1 MITVDAELSI
11 SLDEEAGDL
20 PFDINVTGA
29 GSTLTVHISDPTRL
43 PAGDRSRLQDLATFA
58 GSLADEGA
66 RVQVVGPDGLII
78 EFGAVNAGMIGRIFS
93 GSSHIRLGSP
103 EVRRA
108 LGLRSSKKATLP
120 IPPIAPMLRPL
131 LPMIRRGSH
140 SPVTTTH
147 YARGAGRPRL
157 IFTREADVWDGSP
170 PGIFELTSDVI
181 LLGSAPSCDLVL
193 PGLAE
198 VHAEIRHDDDD
209 EYVVFPR
216 EPIGGGAQDPALEA
230 TAGRV
235 LRTGARLTIGKWR
248 LAFFREEYADHGRP
262 YGGRQGGELSQQR
275 RQPPRNEI
283 MGNRSDHR
291 T

>member
-1 MITVDAELSI
+1 M
-11 SLDEEAGDL
+11 
-20 PFDINVTGA
+20 
-29 GSTLTVHISDPTRL
+29 
-43 PAGDRSRLQDLATFA
+43 
-58 GSLADEGA
+58 
-66 RVQVVGPDGLII
+66 QVVGPDGLII
-78 EFGAVNAGMIGRIFS
+78 EFGAVNAGVLGRLFS

-103 EVRRA
+103 EVRRV

-131 LPMIRRGSH
+131 LPMIRRGGH
-140 SPVTTTH
+140 LPVTTTH

-170 PGIFELTSDVI
+170 PGIFELTGDAI

-193 PGLAE
+193 PCLAE
-198 VHAEIRHDDDD
+198 VHAEIRHVDDD

-216 EPIGGGAQDPALEA
+216 EAIGGGAQDPAIKA
-230 TAGRV
+230 KTGRI
-235 LRTGARLTIGKWR
+235 LRAGARLIIGDWR

-275 RQPPRNEI
+275 RQPSRNEI
-283 MGNRSDHR
+283 MGKRSDHSS
-291 T
+291 